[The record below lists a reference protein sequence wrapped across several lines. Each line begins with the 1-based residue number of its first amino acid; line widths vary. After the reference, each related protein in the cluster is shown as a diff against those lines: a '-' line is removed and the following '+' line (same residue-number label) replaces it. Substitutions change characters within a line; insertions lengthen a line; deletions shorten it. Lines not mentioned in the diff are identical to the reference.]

1 MNTFIRP
8 QATRIK
14 KKRKRK
20 THYKLQARVTNITV
34 DQQKIAGKHIVSPE
48 SG

>member
-14 KKRKRK
+14 KEK
-20 THYKLQARVTNITV
+20 THYKLQARITYITV
-34 DQQKIAGKHIVSPE
+34 DQQKIAGKQIVSPE